1 MVSSSLSTTS
11 FLRVVMKTL
20 FLSWIRQK
28 STPLIL
34 PPDERLGAR
43 EERKIQNQ
51 TIPKEPEPR
60 QWPLPFHIMVSG
72 VCLWGSRASTG
83 HCYRGWWALPM
94 TTTATAIMK
103 SWLCPLDSRV
113 KSFFCS
119 TSQFPKCL
127 CAGAAKSGCDDS
139 KSTLPQPPNVPS
151 FTCSWTTLREEKFTL
166 TFGK

>member
-1 MVSSSLSTTS
+1 MEIGRVPEAEKTEGGKNMVSSSLSTTA

-72 VCLWGSRASTG
+72 VCL
-83 HCYRGWWALPM
+83 
-94 TTTATAIMK
+94 
-103 SWLCPLDSRV
+103 
-113 KSFFCS
+113 
-119 TSQFPKCL
+119 
-127 CAGAAKSGCDDS
+127 
-139 KSTLPQPPNVPS
+139 
-151 FTCSWTTLREEKFTL
+151 
-166 TFGK
+166 